1 VSTPDPGD
9 LPIADYDQIP
19 PGELE
24 HRIRSL
30 SRPELEDLLEY
41 ERQHASRVQVLEMLT
56 ARRGASPPLPHPG
69 PRRTAPPSP
78 PPRRPSRAT
87 RRRTA
92 RPTSPASCATSGPDG
107 RPRATSRD
115 DGPF

>member
-56 ARRGASPPLPHPG
+56 ARLDQLRKGSAPSEGGAAPAAPGSTPHGSPVSPATAAEPG
-69 PRRTAPPSP
+69 HP
-78 PPRRPSRAT
+78 PPHGTADQPGKLRDKRP
-87 RRRTA
+87 
-92 RPTSPASCATSGPDG
+92 
-107 RPRATSRD
+107 
-115 DGPF
+115 